1 MNSNFCVE
9 INLNYDEFFCFLF
22 FFGIYFPNASTKRKI
37 RLKKDCRVRTKYQRQ
52 MLIVSDL
59 IILWKMGFIEKKNT
73 SHTKKIPI
81 LSDIHSFCRH
91 IYLEVVGYSARIYS
105 YILFLIVSGSTS
117 RFSVLIRTLYS
128 PRQTHNTINTKTV
141 RNS

>member
-9 INLNYDEFFCFLF
+9 INLNYDEFFC
-22 FFGIYFPNASTKRKI
+22 FPNASTKRKI

-73 SHTKKIPI
+73 SHTKKKIPI